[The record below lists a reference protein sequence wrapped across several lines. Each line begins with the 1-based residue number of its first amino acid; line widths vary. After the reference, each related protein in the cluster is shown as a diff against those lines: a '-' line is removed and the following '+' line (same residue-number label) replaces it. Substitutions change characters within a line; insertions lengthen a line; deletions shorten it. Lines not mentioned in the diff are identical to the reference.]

1 MNPVRDMLL
10 LCHFET
16 RSLAAGLLSI
26 ASHLERN
33 GVAVEIV
40 HEQLERRI
48 DPAFELAAYAE
59 QVGARAVG
67 LSLHWAH
74 QTAAT
79 LKQARAIKER
89 LPHVYVFVGGLTAAT
104 FARQIVEGYPF
115 IDSVVVGDGEE
126 PALRLM
132 RALESGDP
140 RRLSAVPNL
149 VHRVGD
155 VIEATP
161 RSYQVDKEAIVSL
174 DYGRYDLMRHGLAH
188 ARGMEGLLSAFFD
201 QPAYFQP
208 TGKGCAFRCTYC
220 GGSYDAQG
228 ITAGRKSVRYRPAE
242 AVVREMAEQAARGC
256 RSVFFCFDPA
266 PDGKYYPRLF
276 ERVRAEIPGPLN
288 CGFSSWRLPG
298 QALRDA
304 LKQTFVKSYVELSPE
319 VADESLRLAAKG
331 KGASF
336 TNAELESTLE
346 ALVAAGIGVEAYFS
360 YFHSGDPERETID
373 SIDYIQHLTGRFG
386 RRITPLF
393 LALSTDPAATRTLD
407 PPEGIEILVR
417 TIQDYERAS
426 ARPDFRSNLMA
437 YHPTCLSMAEFDEVS
452 LAIEMFN
459 SLHSGLPVLSRAI
472 HLARGAAGMLSLMR
486 RGARAALDA
495 GTPPR
500 SCVVRGLA
508 AALDP
513 GLLPDVSPAFTAMGR
528 MLGESGTAATVPYA
542 VAPKPESLAG
552 QGLREPTIIRV
563 PAGHLN
569 YVAAAET
576 LRDPNP
582 APEGQEIDVLALRV
596 GQGLVFNTFT
606 PAVRALLQ
614 RCRRGPLT
622 KAALLQGVPAE
633 SVPAAKQ
640 LIDLFAANG
649 LTAFDASDSTTMQEL
664 AILKRQASLKRA
676 AADPARPN

>member
-1 MNPVRDMLL
+1 MLL

-40 HEQLERRI
+40 HDQMERRI
-48 DPAFELAAYAE
+48 DPSFDLAAYAE
-59 QVGARAVG
+59 RVGARAVG

-79 LKQARAIKER
+79 LQQARVIKER
-89 LPHVYVFVGGLTAAT
+89 LPQVYIFVGGLTAAT
-104 FARQIVEGYPF
+104 FAQQIIEGYPF

-126 PALRLM
+126 PTLQLM
-132 RALESGDP
+132 RALESGEP
-140 RRLSAVPNL
+140 GRLSTVPNL
-149 VHRVGD
+149 VHRIGE

-161 RSYQVDKEAIVSL
+161 RSYQVDKEAIAEL

-188 ARGMEGLLSAFFD
+188 ARGMEGLLSVFFD
-201 QPAYFQP
+201 QPGYFQP

-228 ITAGRKSVRYRPAE
+228 ITAGRKSVRYRPE
-242 AVVREMAEQAARGC
+242 EVVVREIAEQAARGS

-276 ERVRAEIPGPLN
+276 ERIREEIPGPLN

-298 QALRDA
+298 PALRDA

-319 VADESLRLAAKG
+319 VADEDLRLATKG
-331 KGASF
+331 KGAAF

-346 ALVAAGIGVEAYFS
+346 ALVAAGIGVELYFS
-360 YFHSGDPERETID
+360 YFHSGDPDRETVET
-373 SIDYIQHLTGRFG
+373 IDYIQRLTGRFG

-393 LALSTDPAATRTLD
+393 LALSTDPAATRTLNL
-407 PPEGIEILVR
+407 PEGIELLVR
-417 TIQDYERAS
+417 TVQDYERAS
-426 ARPDFRSNLMA
+426 ARADFRSNLMA
-437 YHPTCLSMAEFDEVS
+437 YRPTCLSMAEFDDFS
-452 LAIEMFN
+452 LAIEMFS

-486 RGARAALDA
+486 RGARIALDA

-513 GLLPDVSPAFTAMGR
+513 ALLPDVSPAFTAMGR
-528 MLGESGTAATVPYA
+528 MLGESGSAVTASYA
-542 VAPKPESLAG
+542 VAPEPEDPAAH
-552 QGLREPTIIRV
+552 GLREPTVIRV

-576 LRDPNP
+576 LRDSNP

-596 GQGLVFNTFT
+596 GNGLIFNTLT

-622 KAALLQGVPAE
+622 ETELLQGIPAE
-633 SVPAAKQ
+633 SVPAAKH

-649 LTAFDASDSTTMQEL
+649 LAAFEVSGPTELQEI
-664 AILKRQASLKRA
+664 AILRQQASLKA
-676 AADPARPN
+676 AAEPAAPS